1 MKLKLFTR
9 TDAETTKQ
17 TLRIYREELKG
28 EKKPLIIAA
37 LFAPLQ
43 DLFLAVLF
51 PLLISFFTQSL
62 ITDPKDWVT
71 PLWLLAGMAVI
82 SVCSVIAS
90 HIGFTTLFFHQERMT
105 TKLAE
110 RAMTGLLAHSHTF
123 FANSK
128 VGSLAGDVNTFS
140 RSYMQMLDVLSFQAK
155 GVVINIVAS
164 LVIIAFMAPLMLP
177 VLLLLT
183 IFIIADSFHSYLQRS
198 EHRNRRKE
206 MQSKLFGNIADILG
220 NQTLVR
226 MFGRSR
232 SEIAAIV
239 RERQAIEQVAAKEI
253 VLLQHGAER
262 RMGVLFAFQILTL
275 LCCLFL
281 AANSLVSIAALI
293 FIITYL
299 GRITGSMFQIN
310 SIIRSLEQ
318 AFLDASKVTEIL
330 QKSPEV
336 SDIPDAKTL
345 HITNGSIT
353 LTDVSFRYADAKRGK
368 VFSGLNLVI
377 PAGQSVGLVGKSG
390 GGKSTLTHLLL
401 RYMDIRKGA
410 ITIDGQNIA
419 EVTQDSL
426 RDAISYVPQDPYLFH
441 RSLRENIAY
450 GKPDASDDEIAK
462 AAKKANAM
470 EFIKT
475 LPQGLDTIVGER
487 GVKLSGGQRQR
498 IAIARAIL
506 KDAPILILDE
516 ATSALDSESEKYIQS
531 ALENLM
537 KDKTSIVIA
546 HRLSTIARLDRIIL
560 LDKGEVAED
569 GTHAELL
576 ARGGVY
582 AKLWGHQ
589 SGGFIEE

>member
-37 LFAPLQ
+37 IFAPLQ

-51 PLLISFFTQSL
+51 PLLISFFTQAL
-62 ITDPKDWVT
+62 ITNPKDMTT

-140 RSYMQMLDVLSFQAK
+140 RSYLQMVDVLTFQAK

-164 LVIIAFMAPLMLP
+164 LVIVAFMAPLMLP
-177 VLLLLT
+177 ILLLLT
-183 IFIIADSFHSYLQRS
+183 IFIIVDSFHSYLQRS

-232 SEIAAIV
+232 SEISNIV
-239 RERQAIEQVAAKEI
+239 HERQAIEQVAAKEI
-253 VLLQHGAER
+253 ALLQQGAER
-262 RMGVLFAFQILTL
+262 RMGILFAFQILTL

-318 AFLDASKVTEIL
+318 AFLDASKVTDIL
-330 QKSPEV
+330 QKAPE
-336 SDIPDAKTL
+336 IIDAPNAKQL
-345 HITNGSIT
+345 SVTNSSIT
-353 LTDVSFRYADAKRGK
+353 LQNVSFRYDDAKRGH
-368 VFSGLNLVI
+368 VFTNLNLTI

-401 RYMDIRKGA
+401 RYMDVQKGA

-426 RDAISYVPQDPYLFH
+426 RDTISYVPQDPYLFH
-441 RSLRENIAY
+441 RTLRENIAY
-450 GKPDASDDEIAK
+450 GKPGASDAEIVS

-470 EFIKT
+470 EFIAD
-475 LPQGLDTIVGER
+475 LPGGLDTIVGER

-516 ATSALDSESEKYIQS
+516 ATSALDSESEK
-531 ALENLM
+531 
-537 KDKTSIVIA
+537 
-546 HRLSTIARLDRIIL
+546 
-560 LDKGEVAED
+560 
-569 GTHAELL
+569 
-576 ARGGVY
+576 
-582 AKLWGHQ
+582 
-589 SGGFIEE
+589 